1 MPLPPL
7 APPPDARHNQ
17 PLSPGRQAKRGQLR
31 QPIARDGLRC
41 LHLPRP
47 AMSHARAH
55 PALLQ
60 ALPPRYGQ
68 VLLDL
73 LDRLEAGATFTDE
86 GCCCSFSHGALVES
100 VGQWVARAGQALDAA

>member
-1 MPLPPL
+1 MNHAL
-7 APPPDARHNQ
+7 ARTQLDNLRADLQ
-17 PLSPGRQAKRGQLR
+17 QLAGQR
-31 QPIARDGLRC
+31 ISNHAFS
-41 LHLPRP
+41 
-47 AMSHARAH
+47 AAARAH
-55 PALLQ
+55 TALLQ

>member
-1 MPLPPL
+1 MSHAHAQL
-7 APPPDARHNQ
+7 AELRIA
-17 PLSPGRQAKRGQLR
+17 LR
-31 QPIARDGLRC
+31 QLSNQQIGNHAFS
-41 LHLPRP
+41 
-47 AMSHARAH
+47 AAARAH

>member
-7 APPPDARHNQ
+7 APPPDAGHNQ

-31 QPIARDGLRC
+31 QPIARD
-41 LHLPRP
+41 
-47 AMSHARAH
+47 
-55 PALLQ
+55 
-60 ALPPRYGQ
+60 GQ